1 MRLTLRRAFA
11 ALLLASATACAS
23 GGASAAGSS
32 AASNRSVITESEL
45 PTSGTETAYDV
56 IMRLR
61 PEFLRVRPAQKYSL
75 QEGAGAS
82 GPAPAP
88 ALIVNGQRAGELS
101 DLRQIAATSL
111 RTVRYYTIEQAKRKF
126 GMQYDGGA
134 IEIEYR

>member
-1 MRLTLRRAFA
+1 MRLTLRPALV

-23 GGASAAGSS
+23 GGASAAASS
-32 AASNRSVITESEL
+32 TASNRSVISESEL
-45 PTSGTETAYDV
+45 PTSGTETAYDA